1 MININTEQKKYF
13 LDKSKLLNQTKKIL
27 QQEFVGLDD
36 VIEELIEMIEPWFL
50 FPEGQMR
57 PQVINLFGMTGT
69 GKTSLVNRLF
79 ELLDM
84 TSVINFDTGE
94 WVDKTEYQLSS
105 NISTSMKKTLSDNTR
120 PILIFDEFQL
130 GRTIDENSTE
140 IDRPNLRVVWDLLDS
155 GKFSIIEDNWQSFEI
170 QTLYNKL
177 NLLIKNGLTATNGR
191 ITKNKKEWDLYFEN
205 VENEENKEDIEKL
218 KNEYTIDPI
227 IPAHVIYTL
236 NECSPDFLSE
246 KEIKKYIL
254 TLRTE
259 NDVLKFVEKIL
270 VSSTKPVE
278 YDFSNAIIFV
288 IGNLDGAYTM
298 SHSMDA
304 DIDADDLYKY
314 TEKINISDI
323 KNALSDLYRPEQISR
338 LGNNYILYKSFNS
351 ESYYKLID
359 LELNKIKNKIK
370 NKFEI
375 SIEFSNKTK
384 ELLYKEGVFAT
395 QGVRPIFST
404 ITALIETKVSKL
416 IVDSLKENID
426 INTVYWDTNRNK
438 TKFILTLNNDIK
450 KEYNL
455 ILKVDSLRKSKND
468 DIQALVGVHEA
479 GHVLCHVYDM
489 NICPSVAV
497 SKTLVAGGFTR
508 TEKPSFETKKFLEQE
523 LVALL
528 GGYAAEQI
536 IFGKDNLTNGSYS
549 DIESTTELALSMIKE
564 YGMNNMPL
572 QYAKSDFR
580 VSTKSLDDKNLDDEV
595 ERIVKKALN
604 RATEI
609 LVDNIELLLEMGKYL
624 TKNSK
629 ITDRQIKRMV
639 KKYGA
644 YDEPEYKNK
653 DTYYDFKNILLN
665 YKK

>member
-1 MININTEQKKYF
+1 MINLNKQDKEYF
-13 LDKSKLLNQTKKIL
+13 LDKSKLLNQAKNKL

-36 VIEELIEMIEPWFL
+36 IIEELVEMVEPWFL
-50 FPEGQMR
+50 FPDGQMR

-79 ELLDM
+79 ELLNM
-84 TSVINFDTGE
+84 SSVINFDTGE
-94 WVDKTEYQLSS
+94 WVEKTEYQLSS

-120 PILIFDEFQL
+120 PVLIFDEFQL
-130 GRTIDENSTE
+130 GRTIDEHGLE

-155 GKFSIIEDNWQSFEI
+155 GKFTVVEDNWQSFEI

-177 NLLIKNGLTATNGR
+177 NLLIKNGLTAKHGK
-191 ITKNKKEWDLYFEN
+191 IIKNKKEWELYFDKSELT
-205 VENEENKEDIEKL
+205 DDEK
-218 KNEYTIDPI
+218 KHQIKEYTLDPI
-227 IPAHVIYTL
+227 IPSNIIYVL
-236 NECSPDFLSE
+236 NECSNDFLSE
-246 KEIKKYIL
+246 KELKKYIL
-254 TLRTE
+254 TLETE
-259 NDVLKFVEKIL
+259 DDILKFVEKIL
-270 VSSTKPVE
+270 VTSTKPVE
-278 YDFSNAIIFV
+278 YDFSNAIIFI

-298 SHSMDA
+298 AHDMNA
-304 DIDADDLYKY
+304 DIDADDLYEY
-314 TEKINISDI
+314 TKKINISDI
-323 KNALSDLYRPEQISR
+323 KTALDYLYRPEQISR
-338 LGNNYILYKSFNS
+338 LGNNYILYKSLNT

-384 ELLYKEGVFAT
+384 KLLYKEGVFAT

-404 ITALIETKVSKL
+404 ITALIETKISKL

-426 INTVYWDTNRNK
+426 INKVYWDTNRNK
-438 TKFILTLNNDIK
+438 TKFILTLNNNIK
-450 KEYNL
+450 KEYDL

-468 DIQALVGVHEA
+468 DIQALVGVHES

-497 SKTLVAGGFTR
+497 SKTLVDGGFTR

-523 LVALL
+523 LVAFL

-549 DIESTTELALSMIKE
+549 DIEKTTELALSMIKE
-564 YGMNNMPL
+564 YGMNNTPL

-580 VSTKSLDDKNLDDEV
+580 VSTKALDDKNLDDEV

-609 LVDNIELLLEMGKYL
+609 LTDNIELLLEMGKYL

-629 ITDRQIKRMV
+629 ITDKQIKRMV
-639 KKYGA
+639 KKYGS
-644 YDEPEYKNK
+644 YNEPIYKTK
-653 DTYYDFKNILLN
+653 DTYYNFKEILMN
-665 YKK
+665 KK

>member
-1 MININTEQKKYF
+1 MININKKDKEFF
-13 LDKSKLLNQTKKIL
+13 LDKSKLLNQAKNKL
-27 QQEFVGLDD
+27 KQEFVGLDD
-36 VIEELIEMIEPWFL
+36 VIDEIIEMIEPWFL
-50 FPEGQMR
+50 FPDGQMR

-69 GKTSLVNRLF
+69 GKTSLVNRMF
-79 ELLDM
+79 ELLNM
-84 TSVINFDTGE
+84 QSVINFDTGE

-105 NISTSMKKTLSDNTR
+105 NISTSMKKTLSENTR

-130 GRTIDENSTE
+130 GRTIDETGSE

-155 GKFSIIEDNWQSFEI
+155 GKFSVIEDNWQSFEI

-177 NLLIKNGLTATNGR
+177 NILIKNGLTAKHGKITSNKTNWELYFTDS
-191 ITKNKKEWDLYFEN
+191 ISDEEKDLVKKE
-205 VENEENKEDIEKL
+205 
-218 KNEYTIDPI
+218 YTLDPI
-227 IPAHVIYTL
+227 IPLNMIYVL
-236 NECSPDFLSE
+236 NECSNDFLSE
-246 KEIKKYIL
+246 NELKKYIL
-254 TLRTE
+254 TLETE
-259 NDVLKFVEKIL
+259 DDVLKFVEKIL

-288 IGNLDGAYTM
+288 IGNLDGAYQM
-298 SHSMDA
+298 SHNMDA
-304 DIDADDLYKY
+304 DIDADDLYEY
-314 TEKINISDI
+314 TEKINISNI
-323 KNALSDLYRPEQISR
+323 KSALNDLYRPEQISR
-338 LGNNYILYKSFNS
+338 LGNNYILYKSLNS
-351 ESYYKLID
+351 KSYSKLID
-359 LELNKIKNKIK
+359 LELNKIIEKIK
-370 NKFEI
+370 NKFKI
-375 SIEFSNKTK
+375 DIEFSNKTK

-438 TKFILTLNNDIK
+438 TKFVLTINNKIK
-450 KEYNL
+450 KEYKL
-455 ILKVDSLRKSKND
+455 TLKVDSLRKSKND

-479 GHVLCHVYDM
+479 GHVICHVYDM

-497 SKTLVAGGFTR
+497 SKTLVPGGFTR

-536 IFGKDNLTNGSYS
+536 IFGKENLTNGSYS
-549 DIESTTELALSMIKE
+549 DIESTTELALEMIKE
-564 YGMNNMPL
+564 YGMNDIPL

-580 VSTKSLDDKNLDDEV
+580 VSSKSLDDKNLDDDV
-595 ERIVKKALN
+595 ERLVKRSLV
-604 RATEI
+604 RANEI
-609 LVDNIELLLEMGKYL
+609 LTDNIELLIEMGKFL

-629 ITDRQIKRMV
+629 ITDKQIKRMV
-639 KKYGA
+639 KKYGS
-644 YDEPEYKNK
+644 YDIPTYKTK
-653 DTYYDFKNILLN
+653 DTYYNFKEILMN